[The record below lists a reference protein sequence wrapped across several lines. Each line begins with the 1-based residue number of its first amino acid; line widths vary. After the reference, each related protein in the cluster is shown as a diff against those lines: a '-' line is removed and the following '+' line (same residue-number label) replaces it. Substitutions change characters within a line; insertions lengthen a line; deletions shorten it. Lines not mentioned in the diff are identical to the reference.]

1 MKQYPETIEHRWDI
15 LYRDYPE
22 VYDRF
27 ASFPYSPRPVEVL
40 HDRFNLEGKVIVDN
54 GAGTG
59 KSAIAMSA
67 YAEEIIGVEP
77 ESAMRFLATEEVRSL
92 GIKNVRFLQGSGE
105 AIPLPDGSADI
116 FTSFTAGIQSIQ
128 EAKRVLRRPG
138 LIVALDVAPD
148 KYGGD
153 LDEELNHLDPE
164 LQTYSDFLV
173 KMNGFS
179 YEDFESLQEYGTVEN
194 IVSTYGFIFGRKA
207 IERLK
212 ATGKTCIMWTFRIH
226 YLELPAAWGT
236 IGKNL

>member
-27 ASFPYSPRPVEVL
+27 ASFPYSPRPVDVVNG
-40 HDRFNLEGKVIVDN
+40 RFHLCGKVIVDN

-59 KSAIAMSA
+59 KSAIAMSE
-67 YAEEIIGVEP
+67 YAREIIGVEP
-77 ESAMRFLATEEVRSL
+77 ETAMRMLATEKVISL
-92 GIKNVRFLQGSGE
+92 GITNVRFVEGSGQ
-105 AIPLPDGSADI
+105 AIPLPDGYADV

-128 EAKRVLRRPG
+128 EAQRVLRRPG

-164 LQTYSDFLV
+164 LQAYSDFLV
-173 KMNGFS
+173 KRNGFS
-179 YEDFESLQEYGTVEN
+179 YEHFESVQQYGTVEN
-194 IVSTYGFIFGRKA
+194 IVETYGFIFGHKA

-212 ATGKTCIMWTFRIH
+212 ATGKTWIRWTFRMH
-226 YLELPAAWGT
+226 YLELPT
-236 IGKNL
+236 CN

>member
-27 ASFPYSPRPVEVL
+27 ASFPYSPRPVDVL
-40 HDRFNLEGKVIVDN
+40 NSRFNLRGKVIVDN

-67 YAEEIIGVEP
+67 YAKEIIGVEP
-77 ESAMRFLATEEVRSL
+77 EAAMRRLATERAMSL
-92 GIKNVRFLQGSGE
+92 GIKNVRFVEGCGE
-105 AIPLPDGSADI
+105 AIPLPDSSADI

-128 EAKRVLRRPG
+128 EARRVLRCPG

-153 LDEELNHLDPE
+153 LDEELNRLDPE

-173 KMNGFS
+173 KQHGFS
-179 YEDFESLQEYGTVEN
+179 YEDFESIQEYGTVEN
-194 IVSTYGFIFGRKA
+194 IVSTYGFIFGHKA
-207 IERLK
+207 IEQLK
-212 ATGKTCIMWTFRIH
+212 ATGRTSIRWTFRIH
-226 YLELPAAWGT
+226 YLEIPACH
-236 IGKNL
+236 